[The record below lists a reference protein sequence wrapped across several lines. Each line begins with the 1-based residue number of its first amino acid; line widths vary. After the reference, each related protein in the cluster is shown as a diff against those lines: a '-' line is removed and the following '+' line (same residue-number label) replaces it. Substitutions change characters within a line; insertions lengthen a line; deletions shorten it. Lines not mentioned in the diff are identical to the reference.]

1 MEIPTLPILIVIH
14 AVSALL
20 MAWPFYGTIITGE
33 RMRLGPPVDRADTY
47 MENIIRQQSY
57 RCVVYQVTMFVT
69 GAWIVFLRVGGDWQ
83 AIYTANFL
91 LLAKVL
97 LVVLLVGMNT
107 YMVFYLQPR
116 IDKYLGTAKN
126 SEDDSKQLGKY
137 RGRRRWMAAVCLWY
151 VLMAVILGVQVWDSF
166 GQMFIL
172 VAAAIAGLFVLR
184 AYKGLSPYGFF

>member
-69 GAWIVFLRVGGDWQ
+69 GAWIVFLRVGGNWQ
-83 AIYTANFL
+83 AIYSANYL
-91 LLAKVL
+91 LIAKVL

-116 IDKYLGTAKN
+116 IDKLLGSAKN

-172 VAAAIAGLFVLR
+172 VAAVIAGLFVLR